1 MKIITLHQPYAQLIS
16 LGYKQ
21 YETRSWPTKYRGA
34 LAIHAAQKPIVENDL
49 LARVAY
55 DSVGHLEYSYLK
67 SLNYEYGKIVCIAEI
82 TDCLAMTE
90 QYHPGR
96 LDPTIDIRLI
106 SVLEK
111 AVGDWSKGRYAWE
124 LKNIQALDVPIVY
137 RGNQGLREV
146 DGATASFLE
155 GFIFG
160 RSMSS

>member
-1 MKIITLHQPYAQLIS
+1 MKIITLHQPWATLIA

-21 YETRSWPTKYRGA
+21 YETRSWSTQYRGA

-67 SLNYEYGKIVCIAEI
+67 SLNYEYGKIVCVCEI

-90 QYHPGR
+90 QHHPGR
-96 LDPTIDIRLI
+96 LDPTIDIRPI

-111 AVGDWSKGRYAWE
+111 AVGGWQSGRYAWE
-124 LKNIQALDVPIVY
+124 LKNVQVLDVPVVY
-137 RGNQGLREV
+137 KGAQGLRSV